1 MDINVLWTLKIDFIF
16 QYFIIVLIIFVVM
29 LVGGILGYVF
39 REKVRYSMEQE
50 MYSSIKAY
58 NEKKSLRR
66 AWDDTQENVSILV
79 SYSISVN
86 HIENKYLALSSF

>member
-1 MDINVLWTLKIDFIF
+1 M
-16 QYFIIVLIIFVVM
+16 VLIIFVVM

-50 MYSSIKAY
+50 MYSSIKSY

-66 AWDDTQENVSILV
+66 AWDDTQENVSF
-79 SYSISVN
+79 N
-86 HIENKYLALSSF
+86 HVFQNLCCDYLAYQINLYCVQYYTE